1 MKVLVSGA
9 TGFIGTQLCQHL
21 RTEGCTVW
29 GLSRSRRDAASTS
42 GVDRYIQW
50 QPTTEVLPAA
60 ALEGVDAVVHLAG
73 ESVAGRWSA
82 AHRKAIEESRVVGTR
97 NLVAGIADAA
107 ERPRVLVSSSAIGF
121 YGDRGDEDLT
131 ETSDAGQA
139 DDFLVQVS
147 QKWEAEARA
156 AEELGVPVV
165 RLRTGIVLGH
175 GGGALKE
182 MLLPAKLG
190 LGGPLGSGRQW
201 WSWIHMND
209 VVGIVRHALDQTD
222 STVWNNTAPVPV
234 RQKEFARE
242 MGRVLRRPAFAPAPA
257 FALKLVLG
265 GFANELLSSKKVL
278 PTATQASGYE
288 YQYPEIGPALADLL
302 G

>member
-1 MKVLVSGA
+1 M
-9 TGFIGTQLCQHL
+9 
-21 RTEGCTVW
+21 
-29 GLSRSRRDAASTS
+29 
-42 GVDRYIQW
+42 
-50 QPTTEVLPAA
+50 
-60 ALEGVDAVVHLAG
+60 
-73 ESVAGRWSA
+73 
-82 AHRKAIEESRVVGTR
+82 
-97 NLVAGIADAA
+97 
-107 ERPRVLVSSSAIGF
+107 
-121 YGDRGDEDLT
+121 
-131 ETSDAGQA
+131 
-139 DDFLVQVS
+139 QVS
-147 QKWEAEARA
+147 EKWEAEARA
-156 AEELGVPVV
+156 AEDLGVAVV

-201 WSWIHMND
+201 WSWIHMDD
-209 VVGIVRHALDQTD
+209 VLGIVRHALDQSD

-242 MGRVLRRPAFAPAPA
+242 MGRVLRRPAFAPAPG

-278 PTATQASGYE
+278 PVATQAAGYE
-288 YQYPEIGPALADLL
+288 YRYPELGGALADLL

>member
-1 MKVLVSGA
+1 MKVLVTGA
-9 TGFIGTQLCQHL
+9 TGFIGTPLCRHL
-21 RTEGCTVW
+21 RSEGCTVW
-29 GLSRSRRDAASTS
+29 GLSRSRRDAAETS

-50 QPTTEVLPAA
+50 QPTEEPLPAA
-60 ALEGVDAVVHLAG
+60 ALEGVDAIVHLAG
-73 ESVAGRWSA
+73 ESVAGRWGA
-82 AHRKAIEESRVVGTR
+82 AHRAAIEASRVLGTR
-97 NLVAGIADAA
+97 NLVAGIASAA
-107 ERPRVLVSSSAIGF
+107 DRPRVLVSSSAIGF

-131 ETSDAGQA
+131 EASAAGQP

-147 QKWEAEARA
+147 EKWEAEARA
-156 AEELGVPVV
+156 AEDLGVAVV

-201 WSWIHMND
+201 WSWIHMDD
-209 VVGIVRHALDQTD
+209 VLGIVRHALDQSD

-242 MGRVLRRPAFAPAPA
+242 MGRVLRRPAFAPAPG

-278 PTATQASGYE
+278 PVATQAAGYE
-288 YQYPEIGPALADLL
+288 YRYPELGGALADLL